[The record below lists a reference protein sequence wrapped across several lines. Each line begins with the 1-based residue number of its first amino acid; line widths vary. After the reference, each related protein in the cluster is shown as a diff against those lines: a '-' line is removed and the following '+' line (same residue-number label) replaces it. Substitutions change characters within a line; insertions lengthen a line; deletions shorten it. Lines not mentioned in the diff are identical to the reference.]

1 MFEKRNLI
9 KTILFFCLVLLA
21 GCEAAKPLET
31 LSSSNGWTVELCFK
45 HGEYSIYRFTNGQT
59 EWRYFVV
66 PEGEMI
72 DIETRQDSEG
82 NSSTHPVNNIK
93 TFKKEK

>member
-1 MFEKRNLI
+1 MIRI
-9 KTILFFCLVLLA
+9 ILFFCLIFLA
-21 GCEAAKPLET
+21 GCKAAEPLET

-66 PEGEMI
+66 TEGEVI
-72 DIETRQDSEG
+72 DVQTREDSEG
-82 NSSTHPVNNIK
+82 NSSSYPVNNIK
-93 TFKKEK
+93 THAKGKQ